1 MGTVLE
7 QMSGARNRL
16 ALAPLEGFARNPAY
30 DNDGAESLL
39 YAVFGTTTPYWYFS
53 DDSNALKLAAHGHP
67 TQIAV
72 PLTRAEAECIR
83 SFTGVT
89 GHTVI
94 ETKIDGE
101 PIRLSLV
108 GRKVDRRNWSG
119 TAACFTDT
127 TSVASTLEHGLYFAE
142 QVVSEVNSLVVIID
156 SNLKIKRFNRLC
168 EELSGLREENL
179 IGMSAH
185 ELFMIGPEKDIS
197 SSNIQE
203 FFSNG
208 FSYEAE
214 RTVNTIH
221 GPRTILWR
229 NKFVQSGSG
238 ADERYLIC
246 SGIDVTEERKAQAK
260 LVELAN
266 FDSLTGLPN
275 RHAIHERIKATIEAE
290 RLFGVLFLDLDNF
303 KKINDHYGHV
313 TGDKL
318 IQQVAR
324 AISDCL
330 RPVDVAA
337 RLGGD
342 EFLILVE
349 NADEEAMRRVASRI
363 IDRLKKPFHVGLV
376 QIYTGCSIGM
386 ALCPQHGATLEDLVR
401 NADTAM
407 YVAKEAGRGTFRIY
421 AQEMNS
427 KVAQYM
433 WLETNL
439 RNALDGGELR
449 LYYQPKFSLK
459 TGELRG
465 VEALLRWNSSERGQI
480 SPMEF
485 IPYAEESG
493 LILPLGRWVL
503 HEAARQAATWRRKGI
518 DLRIAV
524 NVSARQLVNSD
535 IVDQFASAVAA
546 AGLED
551 CPLDIELTESCVAE
565 DEEVAVGLITR
576 LRQMGA
582 KVHLDDFGTG
592 FSSLSQLARLP
603 LDTIKLDRAFV
614 TSIDS
619 NNRSQ
624 ALVRSMVAVAQE
636 LELDVIAEGVET
648 HEEAAFLRSVGVAH
662 VQGFL
667 YAKPMSSENLEAWY
681 EAKTAAASESRVTA

>member
-1 MGTVLE
+1 
-7 QMSGARNRL
+7 
-16 ALAPLEGFARNPAY
+16 
-30 DNDGAESLL
+30 
-39 YAVFGTTTPYWYFS
+39 
-53 DDSNALKLAAHGHP
+53 
-67 TQIAV
+67 
-72 PLTRAEAECIR
+72 
-83 SFTGVT
+83 
-89 GHTVI
+89 
-94 ETKIDGE
+94 
-101 PIRLSLV
+101 
-108 GRKVDRRNWSG
+108 
-119 TAACFTDT
+119 
-127 TSVASTLEHGLYFAE
+127 
-142 QVVSEVNSLVVIID
+142 
-156 SNLKIKRFNRLC
+156 
-168 EELSGLREENL
+168 
-179 IGMSAH
+179 
-185 ELFMIGPEKDIS
+185 
-197 SSNIQE
+197 
-203 FFSNG
+203 
-208 FSYEAE
+208 
-214 RTVNTIH
+214 
-221 GPRTILWR
+221 
-229 NKFVQSGSG
+229 
-238 ADERYLIC
+238 
-246 SGIDVTEERKAQAK
+246 
-260 LVELAN
+260 
-266 FDSLTGLPN
+266 
-275 RHAIHERIKATIEAE
+275 
-290 RLFGVLFLDLDNF
+290 
-303 KKINDHYGHV
+303 
-313 TGDKL
+313 
-318 IQQVAR
+318 
-324 AISDCL
+324 
-330 RPVDVAA
+330 
-337 RLGGD
+337 
-342 EFLILVE
+342 
-349 NADEEAMRRVASRI
+349 
-363 IDRLKKPFHVGLV
+363 
-376 QIYTGCSIGM
+376 
-386 ALCPQHGATLEDLVR
+386 
-401 NADTAM
+401 
-407 YVAKEAGRGTFRIY
+407 
-421 AQEMNS
+421 MNS